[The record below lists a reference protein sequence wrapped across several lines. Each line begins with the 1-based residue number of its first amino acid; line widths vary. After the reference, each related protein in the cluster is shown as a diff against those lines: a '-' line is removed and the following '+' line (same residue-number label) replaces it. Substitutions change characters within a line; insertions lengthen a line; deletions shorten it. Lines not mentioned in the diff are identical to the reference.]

1 MLKVLKFG
9 GTSMGNAKRMKQ
21 VAEIVMQN
29 PSALVVLS
37 AMSGVTNRL
46 MKIAEL
52 TRNSDNMNVQLEIE
66 ALKAQFEEVCY
77 ELFTENVLLS
87 EANEE
92 LNNHFETISNHLSEN
107 NKGIDEKWLLSRGEI
122 ITSGIFLKLM
132 SSLGANVQMIS
143 ALDYLQTNEEGEPE
157 LEKIK
162 QKLQPIIEGSNSNYF
177 ITQGYICLNHKGEI
191 DNLNRGG
198 SDYTATLAGS
208 ALGSTGIEIWTDIDG
223 LHNNDPRLVE
233 GTSPVRELSFE
244 EASELA
250 YFGAKI
256 LHPAC
261 VWPAQKMNIP
271 ILLKNTLEPNS
282 EGTMINSYG
291 KPGTLAIAA
300 KSGIHIVKIRSGRMM
315 NAYGFLKRVFEVF
328 EKYRKPIDV
337 ITTSE
342 ISVSLTVDNP
352 GHLPLVVA
360 ELSELGQVT
369 SENHHAII
377 CVVGDS
383 LEHDFRQV
391 SHIVQN
397 LSNLPVKMISFGG
410 GKNNITFVVQENHL
424 KQALNHL
431 QNTLF
436 NHKPNNTIPCFC
448 HNS

>member
-1 MLKVLKFG
+1 MSLTEKIRNKDHSSAHEELHSLQTKFE
-9 GTSMGNAKRMKQ
+9 Q
-21 VAEIVMQN
+21 
-29 PSALVVLS
+29 
-37 AMSGVTNRL
+37 
-46 MKIAEL
+46 
-52 TRNSDNMNVQLEIE
+52 
-66 ALKAQFEEVCY
+66 VCY
-77 ELFTENVLLS
+77 ELFTDSLLLS
-87 EANEE
+87 EATEE
-92 LNNHFETISNHLSEN
+92 LYSHFESMNKHLAKNGNEV
-107 NKGIDEKWLLSRGEI
+107 DEKWLLSRGEI
-122 ITSGIFLKLM
+122 ITSGIFFRLIASM
-132 SSLGANVQMIS
+132 GAGVQLIS
-143 ALDYLQTNEEGEPE
+143 ALDFIQTNEEGEPE
-157 LEKIK
+157 LEKIR
-162 QKLQPIIEGSNSNYF
+162 QKLQPIIEGSNSTYF

-198 SDYTATLAGS
+198 SDYTATLAGAAVNS
-208 ALGSTGIEIWTDIDG
+208 PLIEIWTDIDG
-223 LHNNDPRLVE
+223 LHNNDPRMVE

-261 VWPAQKMNIP
+261 VWPAQKMNVP
-271 ILLKNTLEPNS
+271 ILLKNTLEPQS

-315 NAYGFLKRVFEVF
+315 NAFGFLKRVFEVF

-342 ISVSLTVDNP
+342 ISVSLTVDSP
-352 GHLPLVVA
+352 EHLTSVVS
-360 ELSELGQVT
+360 ELSELGQVS

-397 LSNLPVKMISFGG
+397 LGNLPVKMISFGG
-410 GKNNITFVVQENHL
+410 GKNNITFVVQESHL

-431 QNTLF
+431 QSTLF
-436 NHKPNNTIPCFC
+436 NHKPNNIIPCFC

>member
-1 MLKVLKFG
+1 
-9 GTSMGNAKRMKQ
+9 MGNVERIRQ
-21 VAEIVMQN
+21 VASIVLQN

-37 AMSGVTNRL
+37 AMSGVTNSLVSISENIRNNHISASL
-46 MKIAEL
+46 EEL
-52 TRNSDNMNVQLEIE
+52 NG
-66 ALKAQFEEVCY
+66 LKLRFEQVCY
-77 ELFTENVLLS
+77 ELFTESQLLS
-87 EANEE
+87 EVKDE
-92 LNNHFETISNHLSEN
+92 LNSHFVTINQHLNGKEIN
-107 NKGIDEKWLLSRGEI
+107 EKWLLSRGEI
-122 ITSGIFLKLM
+122 ITSGIFFRLLLSM
-132 SSLGANVQMIS
+132 GASVQLIS
-143 ALDYLQTNEEGEPE
+143 ALDFMQTNEEGEPE
-157 LEKIK
+157 IESIREKLMRLV
-162 QKLQPIIEGSNSNYF
+162 QVNNTNYH

-198 SDYTATLAGS
+198 SDYTATLLGA
-208 ALGSTGIEIWTDIDG
+208 ALNSVVIEIWTDIDG
-223 LHNNDPRLVE
+223 LHNNDPRLVT
-233 GTSPVRELSFE
+233 GTSPIRELSFE

-256 LHPAC
+256 LHPTC

-271 ILLKNTLEPNS
+271 ILLKNTLQPDS

-291 KPGTLAIAA
+291 KPGTMAIAA
-300 KSGIHIVKIRSGRMM
+300 KNGIHIVKIRSGRMM

-342 ISVSLTVDNP
+342 ISVSLTVDNAEQISS
-352 GHLPLVVA
+352 VVA

-383 LEHDFRQV
+383 LEHDFRLV

-397 LSNLPVKMISFGG
+397 LGNMPVKMISFGG

-431 QNTLF
+431 QNSLF
-436 NHKPNNTIPCFC
+436 NPQSNYIIPCFC

>member
-1 MLKVLKFG
+1 MAG
-9 GTSMGNAKRMKQ
+9 AARMKE
-21 VAEIVMQN
+21 VASIVLQN
-29 PSALVVLS
+29 SSALVVLS
-37 AMSGVTNRL
+37 AMSGVTNSL
-46 MKIAEL
+46 VSIAEKV
-52 TRNSDNMNVQLEIE
+52 RNSGRQAAREELE
-66 ALKAQFEEVCY
+66 LLRSRFEKVCY
-77 ELFTENVLLS
+77 ELFPDTPMLLLVS
-87 EANEE
+87 GEISA
-92 LNNHFETISNHLSEN
+92 HFNAISQQIDR
-107 NKGIDEKWLLSRGEI
+107 NKKEFDEKWLLSRGEI
-122 ITSGIFLKLM
+122 ITSEIFYHLLVNM
-132 SSLGANVQMIS
+132 GASVQLAG
-143 ALDYLQTNEEGEPE
+143 ALYFLQTNSEGEPV
-157 LEKIK
+157 LEDIRK
-162 QKLQPIIEGSNSNYF
+162 KLIPILENNKSSYY
-177 ITQGYICLNHKGEI
+177 ITQGYICLNHNGEI

-198 SDYTATLAGS
+198 SDYTATLAGA
-208 ALGSTGIEIWTDIDG
+208 ALNAPVIEIWTDIDG
-223 LHNNDPRLVE
+223 LHNNDPRLVP
-233 GTSPVRELSFE
+233 GTSPIRELSFE

-271 ILLKNTLEPNS
+271 ILLKNTLQPNA
-282 EGTMINSYG
+282 EGTVINSKG

-300 KSGIHIVKIRSGRMM
+300 KNGIHIVKIRSGRMM
-315 NAYGFLKRVFEVF
+315 NAYGFLRRVFEVF

-342 ISVSLTVDNP
+342 ISVSLTVDNAEQ
-352 GHLPLVVA
+352 LSSAVR

-383 LEHDFRQV
+383 MEHDFRLV

-397 LSNLPVKMISFGG
+397 LGNLPVKMISFGG

-436 NHKPNNTIPCFC
+436 NQQPNANIPCFC

>member
-1 MLKVLKFG
+1 MIKVLKFG
-9 GTSMGNAKRMKQ
+9 GTSMGNAARMRQ
-21 VAEIVMQN
+21 VAEIVQQS

-37 AMSGVTNRL
+37 AMSGVTNSL
-46 MKIAEL
+46 VSLTEKIRNNDHSSALEEL
-52 TRNSDNMNVQLEIE
+52 HSLQTKFKQ
-66 ALKAQFEEVCY
+66 VCY
-77 ELFTENVLLS
+77 ELFTDGLFLS
-87 EANEE
+87 DATEE
-92 LNNHFETISNHLSEN
+92 LNGHFESLNKHLNINGNEV
-107 NKGIDEKWLLSRGEI
+107 DEKWLLSRGEI
-122 ITSGIFLKLM
+122 ITSNIFFRLMASMGADVKL
-132 SSLGANVQMIS
+132 IS
-143 ALDYLQTNEEGEPE
+143 ALDFMQTNQEGEPV
-157 LEKIK
+157 LENIG
-162 QKLQPIIEGSNSNYF
+162 QKLLPLIQESNSSYH
-177 ITQGYICLNHKGEI
+177 ITQGYICLNYLGEI

-198 SDYTATLAGS
+198 SDYTATLTGA
-208 ALGSTGIEIWTDIDG
+208 ALNSPLIEIWTDIDG
-223 LHNNDPRLVE
+223 LHNNDPRMVE
-233 GTSPVRELSFE
+233 GTSPVRELSFD

-271 ILLKNTLEPNS
+271 ILLKNTLEPHS

-352 GHLPLVVA
+352 EHLYSVVA
-360 ELSELGQVT
+360 ELSELGQVST
-369 SENHHAII
+369 ENQHAII

-397 LSNLPVKMISFGG
+397 LGNLPVKMISFGG

-436 NHKPNNTIPCFC
+436 NHTPNNIIPCFC